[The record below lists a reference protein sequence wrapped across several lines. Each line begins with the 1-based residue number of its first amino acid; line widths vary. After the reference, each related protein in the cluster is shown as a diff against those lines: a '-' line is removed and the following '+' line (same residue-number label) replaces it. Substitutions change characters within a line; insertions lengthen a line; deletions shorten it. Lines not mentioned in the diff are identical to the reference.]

1 MWKCGNVQVSPKL
14 SKVADLHQQNNL
26 IGPWKLSVRALSFSI
41 GFNIISSSGNYEFRL
56 VPCPSLW
63 LSYIGVRSTLSFL
76 LLFPSCWLE
85 FLDWAQPWLITLR
98 YLVTTGL
105 WWKQV
110 LSTLLLCP
118 VWLMSTS
125 DDVTTPTRVM
135 VTFYSWLTFLCRIA
149 HSWSSL
155 MLFSCVRTAGLL
167 LCNWYDCWEV
177 QRCVCQGALTDTNSP
192 AYAEAEEG
200 GLCLL
205 HYVLQYTAVPIDG
218 IMHR

>member
-105 WWKQV
+105 LVETGTVNTPVLPSLVDVNQWWCHYSY
-110 LSTLLLCP
+110 LCRGHLLLLAHFP
-118 VWLMSTS
+118 V
-125 DDVTTPTRVM
+125 
-135 VTFYSWLTFLCRIA
+135 
-149 HSWSSL
+149 
-155 MLFSCVRTAGLL
+155 
-167 LCNWYDCWEV
+167 
-177 QRCVCQGALTDTNSP
+177 
-192 AYAEAEEG
+192 
-200 GLCLL
+200 
-205 HYVLQYTAVPIDG
+205 
-218 IMHR
+218 